1 MGRIGIKKC
10 SSLLYRD
17 SMSTMI
23 RGKYEIISKIGQ
35 GKFGSVFKAINTSK
49 KENLDN
55 VTYVA
60 VKMETTDCR
69 ILKHET
75 TILNYLN
82 KNKCKSIPLVHW
94 YGNFNDIPCLVTP
107 FYHYSLTQ
115 FIKDINYQEQSYKIS
130 NINLLMQK
138 MLDIL
143 KNCHELFVIHR
154 DLKPDNFMFNHKK
167 ELILLDFGL
176 GTFFDIEN
184 EEPEIQNSFIGNV
197 IYASPNIHKNIKSR
211 RIDDIIS
218 VSYIYLQIY
227 LGGKLPWMNLNG
239 NSEITVNK
247 LDEISNLKEIQNIIL
262 QKKNN
267 DKIFD
272 FIENSYNDKISYIF

>member
-1 MGRIGIKKC
+1 
-10 SSLLYRD
+10 
-17 SMSTMI
+17 MSTKKILI

-35 GKFGSVFKAINTSK
+35 GKFGSVFKAINTVK
-49 KENLDN
+49 KNILDN
-55 VTYVA
+55 NYVA

-75 TILNYLN
+75 TIINYLN
-82 KNKCKSIPLVHW
+82 KNKCNNIPLVHW
-94 YGNFNDIPCLVTP
+94 YGIFNDIPCLVTP

-115 FIKDINYQEQSYKIS
+115 FIKDKKYQEQSDKMAHT
-130 NINLLMQK
+130 NLLMQK

-143 KNCHELFVIHR
+143 KNCHGLFVIHR
-154 DLKPDNFMFNHKK
+154 DIKPDNFMFNHKN

-176 GTFFDIEN
+176 GTFIDTEN

-211 RIDDIIS
+211 KIDDIIS
-218 VSYIYLQIY
+218 VSYIYLLIY

-239 NSEITVNK
+239 NNELNENK
-247 LDEISNLKEIQNIIL
+247 FNEISNLKEIQNIL
-262 QKKNN
+262 LHKKND

-272 FIENSYNDKISYIF
+272 FIEKAYNNNNMSYIF